1 MITETI
7 AAVVGAGASQ
17 TFSYGF
23 RQYKKKTVD
32 VNQWY
37 EDVISTLS
45 YGLCICQSARERSN
59 LKYGDIAEESKKV
72 TQRLKGHLNPHP
84 KQVSE
89 ESVFVVK
96 KLEELF
102 RKLSAA
108 SEATDEQSAL
118 DSIEELFEMAQR
130 ESDKNSDLNMGK
142 VFDTSADYSP
152 IMKGLF
158 DKTEKN
164 PQKFG
169 SKIEDQINSVDSFNE
184 LIQTINTE
192 DGFIQKPIENMVE
205 AQYVTE
211 EWDESLSVG
220 IRVLL
225 QVTSNLCEEAI
236 NNLSESNN
244 MNSTT

>member
-17 TFSYGF
+17 VFSYGL
-23 RQYKKKTVD
+23 RRYKKKTVD

-37 EDVISTLS
+37 EDVISTIS

-72 TQRLKGHLNPHP
+72 TQRLKGHLNPYP
-84 KQVSE
+84 KQISE
-89 ESVFVVK
+89 ESALLVK
-96 KLEELF
+96 ELEELF

-130 ESDKNSDLNMGK
+130 DYQKNTELNMGK
-142 VFDTSADYSP
+142 AVDASTDHSP
-152 IMKGLF
+152 IMERLF
-158 DKTEKN
+158 DETDKN

-169 SKIEDQINSVDSFNE
+169 SKLGEQFTNVDSFQQ
-184 LIQTINTE
+184 LVQTINSE
-192 DGFIQKPIENMVE
+192 QGISQKPIEKMLE
-205 AQYVTE
+205 AQYVTD
-211 EWDESLSVG
+211 EWDESLSIG
-220 IRVLL
+220 IRILL
-225 QVTSNLCEEAI
+225 QLTSNLCRKAI
-236 NNLSESNN
+236 NNLSELNN
-244 MNSTT
+244 MNTTN